1 MTEKWP
7 FGSKKFFWKICWN
20 RPFCTE
26 DDRKNLK
33 KKFFDRRGPK
43 GNFFQNFFFEFCG
56 QDGWKFCEKYDME
69 FKLKNRMNVISLQY
83 HTVPCLNDQWRH
95 HRESPSRVTSPSHV
109 TSPSRAI
116 PYGRVLSPSSKPLR
130 RKISCESVYPD
141 STVSTLNLA
150 AKSIREST
158 MYVTGWWY
166 EIGNL

>member
-1 MTEKWP
+1 MTESDP
-7 FGSKKFFWKICWN
+7 FGSKKNFSRFFWN

-116 PYGRVLSPSSKPLR
+116 PYGRVLSPSSKILKTKNVLWISLYR
-130 RKISCESVYPD
+130 FNSFDVELGSKINSWIKNVCDRLMVWD
-141 STVSTLNLA
+141 
-150 AKSIREST
+150 
-158 MYVTGWWY
+158 W
-166 EIGNL
+166 